1 MLRKFTSL
9 LVLIVLIS
17 SNMGLA
23 FANVEPG
30 MAMVDKVVSVEK
42 FFNGAQT
49 TGALVQRVSKL
60 EKDVWGSEGTGSLLN
75 RVDKLYS
82 YSLVTSNSGPSFLIK
97 LNAAEWSLT
106 HAVTVQPAKARMEN
120 LERTILGDVS
130 PGSLD
135 DRLNQLLK
143 LAYVSG
149 KPVVANVTLN
159 KDTLLKVK
167 LLTAL
172 NTHTSKSGDAVA
184 FEVNDDIYVD
194 GSLIIPKGVQGIG
207 KVTKVEEAKNFGRDA
222 KIEISF
228 DQVGAMDGSTI
239 RTILGDKARLEN
251 KSLVTAA
258 GASMAGA
265 LVFGPIGILGG
276 AFIHGKDVDIP
287 VGAEIYIQIKD
298 TVNLY
303 GI

>member
-82 YSLVTSNSGPSFLIK
+82 YSLVTSNGGPSFLIK

-106 HAVTVQPAKARMEN
+106 HTVTVQPAKARMEN

-149 KPVVANVTLN
+149 KPVVVNVTLN

-167 LLTAL
+167 LLTPL

-184 FEVNDDIYVD
+184 FEVDDDIYVN

-222 KIEISF
+222 KIEIGF
-228 DQVGAMDGSTI
+228 DQVGAMDGSI
-239 RTILGDKARLEN
+239 IPTILGDKARLEN

-287 VGAEIYIQIKD
+287 VGTEIYIQIKD